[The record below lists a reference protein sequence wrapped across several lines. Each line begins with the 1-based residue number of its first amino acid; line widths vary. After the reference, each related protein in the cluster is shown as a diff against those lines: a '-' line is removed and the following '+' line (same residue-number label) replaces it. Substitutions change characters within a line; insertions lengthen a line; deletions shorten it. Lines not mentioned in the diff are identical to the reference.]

1 MLVCKFNV
9 SKDLKGPTE
18 NLDKQLKVHI
28 LVTDSGTRLPSSLD
42 PNEEERVQ
50 GALLIQKAWMFA
62 WLVHAELTAETARDW
77 PVQARGH
84 PFQVQLS
91 SSVRF
96 LRPTV
101 TRVLCA
107 SATGHVHSSREAEPL
122 SEDIALLLLA
132 ESHQWQVHSL
142 PLARGNF
149 PFFYFSNTLLAKWLN
164 LWREVIEPQLVHH
177 TLSRD
182 HSFPSLPGLEPSSVV
197 PVQGPPSG
205 SPNGM
210 MTSYPN
216 GGNASLIGLGP
227 RLEIAGLGPPSV
239 SPKGLMTAPPNG
251 RHT

>member
-1 MLVCKFNV
+1 MSWSLTV
-9 SKDLKGPTE
+9 
-18 NLDKQLKVHI
+18 
-28 LVTDSGTRLPSSLD
+28 GTRLPSTLD

-62 WLVHAELTAETARDW
+62 WLVHAEPPAETARDW

-107 SATGHVHSSREAEPL
+107 SATGRVHSSREGEPL

-132 ESHQWQVHSL
+132 ESHHWQVHSL

-149 PFFYFSNTLLAKWLN
+149 PFYFSTTLLAKWPN
-164 LWREVIEPQLVHH
+164 LWREASEPQLVHH
-177 TLSRD
+177 TLTRD
-182 HSFPSLPGLEPSSVV
+182 HSFPSLPGLGPPSVD

-216 GGNASLIGLGP
+216 GGSACLIGLGP
-227 RLEIAGLGPPSV
+227 LSEANGLGPPSV
-239 SPKGLMTAPPNG
+239 SPKGLMTAHPNG